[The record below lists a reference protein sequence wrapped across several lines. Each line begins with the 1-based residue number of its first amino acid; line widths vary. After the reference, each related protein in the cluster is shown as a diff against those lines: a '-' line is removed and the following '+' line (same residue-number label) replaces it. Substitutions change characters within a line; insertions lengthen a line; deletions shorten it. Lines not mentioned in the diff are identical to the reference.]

1 MKKLSLLLLAAGLL
15 STSCQ
20 QAPRLIIQT
29 DVPVF
34 RQSEASLVTISGPA
48 AREWDMFDRADA
60 VMKYNKMTVK
70 DKERLFETIA
80 QVYASLP
87 AKPAYNCEAISTGI
101 WKSLTDEGM
110 DLCFGY
116 DKADWN
122 PFIMYIHP
130 IVITEMTDFFLAA
143 RPGSISNAEL
153 DTWQAFICRF
163 INAGPDNM
171 TMVSLLSRKD
181 ALDKAGITIKEADG
195 RYQASSRKTDWNA
208 YRTSLQP

>member
-1 MKKLSLLLLAAGLL
+1 MKKLSLLLLAAGLFG
-15 STSCQ
+15 TSCQ

-34 RQSEASLVTISGPA
+34 QQSKASIVTISGPA
-48 AREWDMFDRADA
+48 AKEWDMFDRADA
-60 VMKYNKMTVK
+60 VMKYNKMEVK

-101 WKSLTDEGM
+101 WKSLTDKGM
-110 DLCFGY
+110 NLCFGY
-116 DKADWN
+116 DETDWN

-143 RPGSISNAEL
+143 RPGGISNAEL

-171 TMVSLLSRKD
+171 TMVALLSRKD
-181 ALDKAGITIKEADG
+181 ALARAGITIMETEG
-195 RYQASSRKTDWNA
+195 HYQASCRKMNWDA